1 MAVKE
6 LDRACIYMCCINLNP
21 DADDYVRDIFGNQYS
36 VIDNVESLPEK
47 LPQLFMTLTKEGNKN
62 HATGR

>member
-6 LDRACIYMCCINLNP
+6 LDRACICMCCINLNP

-47 LPQLFMTLTKEGNKN
+47 LPQLFMTLTK
-62 HATGR
+62 

>member
-1 MAVKE
+1 LIEDTAKAVNE
-6 LDRACIYMCCINLNP
+6 FDQAGICRYCINLNP

-47 LPQLFMTLTKEGNKN
+47 LPQLFMTLTK
-62 HATGR
+62 